1 MAIKKVIESDLSG
14 RQDAERVTFGLGET
28 WYEIDLTDDERQGLE
43 AALKSYLAAGRKATQ
58 EPPKPRK
65 MVPTTTPEEREK
77 IREWGGRTASTSRR
91 MVASPKRSWLPTT
104 RRTRSRVASSHRLL
118 A

>member
-43 AALKSYLAAGRKATQ
+43 AALKSYLDAGRKA
-58 EPPKPRK
+58 EPPKAEPRK
-65 MVPTTTPEEREK
+65 MVPTTTADERDK
-77 IREWGGRTASTSRR
+77 IRLWGRKNGFEFAEYGRI
-91 MVASPKRSWLPTT
+91 PKEVMAAYDKAHGIKR
-104 RRTRSRVASSHRLL
+104 AD
-118 A
+118 

>member
-77 IREWGGRTASTSRR
+77 IREWGRENGFDFAPYGRI
-91 MVASPKRSWLPTT
+91 PKEVMAAYDAAHKI
-104 RRTRSRVASSHRLL
+104 TRSK
-118 A
+118 

>member
-1 MAIKKVIESDLSG
+1 MKKVIESDLSG
-14 RQDAERVTFGLGET
+14 RQDAERVTFGLGDT

-43 AALKSYLAAGRKATQ
+43 AALKSYLDAGRIAVQ

-77 IREWGGRTASTSRR
+77 IREWGRKNGFDFAPYGRI
-91 MVASPKRSWLPTT
+91 PKEVMAAYDAAHKIK
-104 RRTRSRVASSHRLL
+104 RTM
-118 A
+118 